1 MHQAGREQP
10 TRPRSRKRTL
20 RTRVLAATAGTALLA
35 AAGIAVATVAR
46 ESPHRPDQIRPTAD
60 LSAGTT
66 AALTDNWYE
75 SAPYYSVLAPNAP
88 DLGAIMSATGQ
99 KAFGMAFILADGGRC
114 APAWNGT
121 DPVAGDTQVAAVIGQ
136 VRSAGGDVIVSAG
149 GYDGTKLG
157 QVCGTAA
164 ATAAAYQRVITAY
177 GLHAFDFDLE
187 EPEIENSAAIA
198 EELGAAQ
205 ILQRSNP
212 GLFISVTIPSVV
224 TGTSYFG
231 QELLDEAKT
240 LGFTPDDYTIMP
252 FDAGFNGGSSQV
264 TALQDFNAQL
274 VSTFGWS
281 TSQSYAHEGFSGMNG
296 RTDSAEYFYQRDFQA
311 VLSFAQ
317 TVGLGRFTFWS
328 VNRDREC
335 SPPDNN
341 GGLSSECSGVPQS
354 SRDFTAY
361 TAAFAKSA
369 PVTKP
374 SPTRTSAPVSI
385 KSPRK

>member
-1 MHQAGREQP
+1 M
-10 TRPRSRKRTL
+10 L
-20 RTRVLAATAGTALLA
+20 VAAAGTALLA
-35 AAGIAVATVAR
+35 AAGIAVTTVAR
-46 ESPHRPDQIRPTAD
+46 ESPHRPDQIRQTAN

-66 AALTDNWYE
+66 SALTDNWYE
-75 SAPYYSVLAPNAP
+75 SAPYYSVLDPNAP
-88 DLGAIMSATGQ
+88 DLGAVISATGQ
-99 KAFGMAFILADGGRC
+99 KAFGMAFILADGGSC

-121 DPVAGDTQVAAVIGQ
+121 DPVSSDTQVAAVIGQ
-136 VRSAGGDVIVSAG
+136 VRSDGGDVIVSAG

-231 QELLDEAKT
+231 QRLLDEAKA
-240 LGFTPDDYTIMP
+240 LGFTPDDFTIMP
-252 FDAGFNGGSSQV
+252 FDGGFNGGSSQV
-264 TALQDFNAQL
+264 TALRDFNAQL

-281 TSQSYAHEGFSGMNG
+281 ASHAYAHEGFSGMNG
-296 RTDSAEYFYQRDFQA
+296 RTDSAEYFYQRDFQT

-341 GGLSSECSGVPQS
+341 GELSSECSSVPQH
-354 SRDFTAY
+354 SRAFAAY
-361 TAAFAKSA
+361 TAAFAKTA

-374 SPTRTSAPVSI
+374 SPVPTSAPASI